1 MSSVISMTNAE
12 NFYGNRLKNQLTIS
26 LEELTNTINSL
37 NPSPE
42 ISNAL
47 QKFKDDL
54 SPYIK

>member
-12 NFYGNRLKNQLTIS
+12 NIYGNKLKNELIIS

-42 ISNAL
+42 IINAL